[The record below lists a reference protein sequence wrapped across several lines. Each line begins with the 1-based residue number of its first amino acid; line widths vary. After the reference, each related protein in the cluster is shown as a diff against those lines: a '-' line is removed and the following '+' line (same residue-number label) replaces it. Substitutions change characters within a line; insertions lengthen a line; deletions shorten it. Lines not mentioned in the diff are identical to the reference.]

1 MTLKISQLMGMDVY
15 TDTAQ
20 YVGKVFDV
28 IIDLQ
33 KGEVVR
39 LTLEPIKVTSKED
52 AKRVFREKTVLYKS
66 VKAAGKILIISP
78 SAAEETAE
86 EEAPAGEKPQAAPY
100 SYRYRR
106 GMAPI

>member
-15 TDTAQ
+15 TDNAQ
-20 YVGKVFDV
+20 YVGKVYDA

-39 LTLEPIKVTSKED
+39 LTLEPIKVTSKEE
-52 AKRVFREKTVLYKS
+52 AKRVFREKTILYKS
-66 VKAAGKILIISP
+66 VKAADRIVIISP
-78 SAAEETAE
+78 SAATETEEETAPAE
-86 EEAPAGEKPQAAPY
+86 EKPAPAAY

-106 GMAPI
+106 GLAPI